1 MLNNK
6 RDTSNMDNFPIYV
19 NIKKMNG
26 EKGNIENRMNDE
38 ENVEVYSEEG
48 SFINPQAIPF
58 QSIDVNN
65 QNNSDSNIKVP
76 PFPKPIMNHSNG
88 SNYSLNS
95 NNQVSSP
102 RNSFV
107 SVIKPFNESK
117 KVESPRPHVRFKDVR
132 NTSMESP
139 ILGPEEYDKKY
150 DNYDEFRKNIKNPDE
165 HGGFKVLNVRPGY
178 EFQEMFNSPVQSFSP
193 NMNKKRR
200 ESFFKK
206 MF

>member
-1 MLNNK
+1 
-6 RDTSNMDNFPIYV
+6 MDNFPIYV

-26 EKGNIENRMNDE
+26 EKGNMDNRMNEE
-38 ENVEVYSEEG
+38 ENDEVYSDEG
-48 SFINPQAIPF
+48 SFINPQVIPF
-58 QSIDVNN
+58 QPIDVTK
-65 QNNSDSNIKVP
+65 QNSNDSNIKIP
-76 PFPKPIMNHSNG
+76 PFPKSIMNHSNG
-88 SNYSLNS
+88 SNYSINS
-95 NNQVSSP
+95 ANQVSSP
-102 RNSFV
+102 HSSFV
-107 SVIKPFNESK
+107 SVIKPYNENK

-139 ILGPEEYDKKY
+139 VMGPEEFDKKY
-150 DNYDEFRKNIKNPDE
+150 DNYDDLRKNIKSPEE

-193 NMNKKRR
+193 NMNKKRK